1 MEELQEYVVT
11 IKSKDSLDSFY
22 DDLETPGGSNTIP
35 DREVTCSLRKPI
47 SQTTHYLLTVD
58 EARALENDERVS
70 DIQAKSYIDSLVFRQ
85 HFVQESSDF
94 DKGAANSSTDVN
106 WGLLRCVE
114 GQNRYA
120 WGADGF
126 ASQTG
131 IVTTTSTG
139 KHVDVIIVDDI
150 IDPNHPEF
158 AVNPDGTGGSR
169 VIQYNWFQHNPA
181 VRGEPVETYDYTL
194 SSDDAHGTHV
204 AGTVAGNTQG
214 WARDAN
220 IYNIHFNSK
229 LRPQP
234 TEYGTTDIFEYI
246 LEFHKSKPINP
257 ATGYKN
263 PTIVNNSWGITRFVH
278 RHQETDSDKVEKIL
292 YRGDFITGPFTD
304 EQLDSYGCMDHRNS
318 GGEFG
323 YGYVE
328 SGAFVSGCRE
338 AMNACY
344 DAGIIITAS
353 AGNNREKIVNFG
365 DVSAV
370 DRNNNF
376 AGWAMDPR
384 DGVFKYQVYWNYQQ
398 GNCISNGS
406 SNVITVGATNSAVTE
421 AKRSFSSCGPC
432 VEVYAPGTNI
442 QSAYRGSG
450 ADDPRDS
457 NFKLKKLNGTSM
469 SCPQV
474 TGILAC
480 LLETYPHVNMTIRS
494 AFRSS
499 PSSDG
504 ESMIY
509 SPKYKA
515 NVYENGQ
522 FVPGPGW
529 IFEGPFDSDVWDWM
543 LEYWGRDQL
552 LDTGGGYTDE
562 NSLQGGANLY
572 ATYIQTRDIE
582 GVPTPVTKN
591 WIRPS
596 QGNIWP
602 RNRLKRYGVD

>member
-11 IKSKDSLDSFY
+11 IESKDSLDSFY
-22 DDLETPGGSNTIP
+22 DDLETPGGSDTIP
-35 DREVTCSLRKPI
+35 DREVECCLRKPV
-47 SQTTHYLLTVD
+47 SQTTHYIMTPD
-58 EARALENDERVS
+58 EARSLDNDERVVC
-70 DIQAKSYIDSLVFRQ
+70 IQAKSYVDSLVFRQ

-94 DKGAANSSTDVN
+94 DKGAADSSTDIN

-114 GQNRYA
+114 GENRYA

-126 ASQTG
+126 PSQTG

-150 IDPNHPEF
+150 VDPNHPEF

-181 VRGEPVETYDYTL
+181 VRGEPVGTYDYTL
-194 SSDDAHGTHV
+194 NSDDAHGTHV

-220 IYNIHFNSK
+220 IYNIGYTSSGQSTNY
-229 LRPQP
+229 
-234 TEYGTTDIFEYI
+234 TATDIFEYI
-246 LEFHKSKPINP
+246 LEFHNSKSINP

-263 PTIVNNSWGITRFVH
+263 PTIVNNSWGISNVVH
-278 RHQETDSDKVEKIL
+278 RHQETDPDKVEKIY
-292 YRGDFITGPFTD
+292 YRGNFITGPFTD
-304 EQLDSYGCMDHRNS
+304 DQLDSYGCMDHDS
-318 GGEFG
+318 FGGVYG
-323 YGYVE
+323 YGRVY
-328 SGAFVSGCRE
+328 SGAFVAGCRE

-365 DVSAV
+365 DVNAV
-370 DRNNNF
+370 DRDNMF
-376 AGWAMDPR
+376 AGWAVDPA
-384 DGVFKYQVYWNYQQ
+384 DGVFKYQVYSGYQN
-398 GNCISNGS
+398 GDNINNGS
-406 SNVITVGATNSAVTE
+406 YAIITVGATNSAVTE
-421 AKRSFSSCGPC
+421 AKRSFSACGPC

-442 QSAYRGSG
+442 QSAYRGVG

-457 NFKLKKLNGTSM
+457 NFKLRKLNGTSM

-480 LLETYPHVNMTIRS
+480 LLETYPHIDMNTS
-494 AFRSS
+494 NKTFRST

-509 SPKYKA
+509 APKYKSS
-515 NVYENGQ
+515 VYENGQ

-572 ATYIQTRDIE
+572 ATYIQTRDIQ

>member
-1 MEELQEYVVT
+1 MEELKEYIVT
-11 IKSKDSLDSFY
+11 VKSKDFLDSFY
-22 DDLETPGGSNTIP
+22 DDLETPGGSDTIP

-70 DIQAKSYIDSLVFRQ
+70 GIQSKEYIDGLI
-85 HFVQESSDF
+85 FVQDFIQESDNY
-94 DKGAANSSTDVN
+94 DKGAADASNDIN
-106 WGLLRCVE
+106 WALLRCVE

-120 WGADGF
+120 WGADGVP
-126 ASQTG
+126 SQTG

-139 KHVDVIIVDDI
+139 RNVDVIIVDDI
-150 IDPNHPEF
+150 VDPNHPEF
-158 AVNPDGTGGSR
+158 AVNSDGTGGSR
-169 VIQYNWFQHNPA
+169 VIHYNWFQHNPA
-181 VRGEPVETYDYTL
+181 VRGESVQTYDYTL
-194 SSDDAHGTHV
+194 NSDDAHGTHV

-220 IYNIHFNSK
+220 IYNIHYSSSG
-229 LRPQP
+229 QP
-234 TEYGTTDIFEYI
+234 TPYLTADIFEYI
-246 LEFHKSKPINP
+246 LEFHKAKPINP

-263 PTIVNNSWGITRFVH
+263 PTIVNNSWSVKIASD
-278 RHQETDSDKVEKIL
+278 RHQETDPSRVEKIY
-292 YRGDFITGPFTD
+292 YRGNIITGPFTD
-304 EQLDSYGCMDHRNS
+304 EQLESYGCMDFTS
-318 GGEFG
+318 FGGLYG
-323 YGYVE
+323 YGQVLT
-328 SGAFVSGCRE
+328 GAFISGVGE
-338 AMNACY
+338 AMNACVRE
-344 DAGIIITAS
+344 GIVITAS
-353 AGNNREKIVNFG
+353 AGNNREKIVNFA
-365 DVSAV
+365 DPFAV
-370 DRNNNF
+370 DRDNAY
-376 AGWAMDPR
+376 AGWARDPR
-384 DGVFKYQVYWNYQQ
+384 DGVFKWQVFNFWGQ
-398 GNCISNGS
+398 GNSINNGS
-406 SNVITVGATNSAVTE
+406 YNTITVGATNSAVTE
-421 AKRSFSSCGPC
+421 AKRSFSACGPC

-442 QSAYRGSG
+442 QSAYRGVG

-457 NFKLKKLNGTSM
+457 NFKLRKLNGTSM

-480 LLETYPHVNMTIRS
+480 LLETYPHIDMNTS
-494 AFRSS
+494 NKTFRST

-509 SPKYKA
+509 APKYKSS
-515 NVYENGQ
+515 VYENGQ

-572 ATYIQTRDIE
+572 ATYIQTRDIQ